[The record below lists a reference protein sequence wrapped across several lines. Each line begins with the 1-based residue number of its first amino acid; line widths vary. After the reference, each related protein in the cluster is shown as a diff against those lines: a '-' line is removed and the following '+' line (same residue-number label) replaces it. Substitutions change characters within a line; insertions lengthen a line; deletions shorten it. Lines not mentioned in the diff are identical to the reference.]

1 LPENG
6 RKLLMAELTWKGDVA
21 SQIKIRDHVVTTD
34 SDSDEGG
41 RNLGPAPTELFLAA
55 LGGCIMINISR
66 IVKKMRI
73 ELKSVRMRILG
84 IEEQK
89 DRPSSFVELN
99 VDATIDAHTV
109 DHARLEKLVRLAE
122 ENCTVSNTLRN
133 AVAPTVRLVWGE

>member
-1 LPENG
+1 
-6 RKLLMAELTWKGDVA
+6 MAELTWKGDVA

-66 IVKKMRI
+66 IAKKMRI
-73 ELKSVRMRILG
+73 ELRSVRMRVVG
-84 IEEQK
+84 TKEQR
-89 DRPSSFVELN
+89 DRPSSFIELDAN
-99 VDATIDAHTV
+99 VTIDADTI
-109 DHARLEKLVRLAE
+109 DHARLEKLGRLAE

-133 AVAPTVRLVWGE
+133 AVVPTVHLVWGE